1 MKTNNHS
8 EIGWHMILGAIV
20 FLMLVPIVF
29 ALSNSFKTLQDAFNT
44 IFEIIPSHPT
54 LENYRHVF
62 EKLPFVQIT
71 LNTFLIAA
79 SVTTFKTITS
89 LFAAYSFVY
98 FDYKGKQFFYFIMLS
113 TMFIPFTVTMI
124 PNYQMISKLG
134 LRDCIWGV
142 ALPQF
147 ADVLGIFLL
156 RQAMRGIPKAL
167 IEAARMEGIGSLKI
181 MRDIILPLVRPS
193 ILTTGIIFFINS
205 WNEYVWPVLIL
216 KSKENYTLSLALQM
230 YISAEGGT
238 EFTIAM
244 AVSVITMIIPLALY
258 LIFQRYIINTFAE
271 GVQLAKTVGL
281 DNVKVL
287 IDFYHMVCEKETP
300 EVLRKYGK
308 EYLRHV
314 HFSYP
319 SIPEIDGVRDPDNIR
334 TIFEGELHRRGWW
347 RTFPSCREEW
357 DYTDFIQALKDC
369 GYQGRVS
376 LEAPV
381 TDFDRQAQEALAF
394 MKAEF

>member
-79 SVTTFKTITS
+79 SVTAFKTITS

-124 PNYQMISKLG
+124 PNYLMISKLG

-156 RQAMRGIPKAL
+156 RL
-167 IEAARMEGIGSLKI
+167 CKI
-181 MRDIILPLVRPS
+181 NISCYCLNIKSGPS
-193 ILTTGIIFFINS
+193 DNDR
-205 WNEYVWPVLIL
+205 N
-216 KSKENYTLSLALQM
+216 
-230 YISAEGGT
+230 
-238 EFTIAM
+238 
-244 AVSVITMIIPLALY
+244 VS
-258 LIFQRYIINTFAE
+258 
-271 GVQLAKTVGL
+271 
-281 DNVKVL
+281 VL
-287 IDFYHMVCEKETP
+287 IDLFQ
-300 EVLRKYGK
+300 
-308 EYLRHV
+308 
-314 HFSYP
+314 
-319 SIPEIDGVRDPDNIR
+319 
-334 TIFEGELHRRGWW
+334 
-347 RTFPSCREEW
+347 TFFRQLLK
-357 DYTDFIQALKDC
+357 FI
-369 GYQGRVS
+369 Y
-376 LEAPV
+376 
-381 TDFDRQAQEALAF
+381 
-394 MKAEF
+394 MKRLFNR

>member
-124 PNYQMISKLG
+124 PNYLMISKLG

-142 ALPQF
+142 AS
-147 ADVLGIFLL
+147 
-156 RQAMRGIPKAL
+156 R
-167 IEAARMEGIGSLKI
+167 
-181 MRDIILPLVRPS
+181 RPS
-193 ILTTGIIFFINS
+193 LRLRGWKASVASRSCEISSCRWYARPFSRPGSF
-205 WNEYVWPVLIL
+205 
-216 KSKENYTLSLALQM
+216 SL
-230 YISAEGGT
+230 
-238 EFTIAM
+238 
-244 AVSVITMIIPLALY
+244 
-258 LIFQRYIINTFAE
+258 
-271 GVQLAKTVGL
+271 
-281 DNVKVL
+281 
-287 IDFYHMVCEKETP
+287 
-300 EVLRKYGK
+300 
-308 EYLRHV
+308 
-314 HFSYP
+314 
-319 SIPEIDGVRDPDNIR
+319 SIPG
-334 TIFEGELHRRGWW
+334 T
-347 RTFPSCREEW
+347 SM
-357 DYTDFIQALKDC
+357 Y
-369 GYQGRVS
+369 GRCS
-376 LEAPV
+376 S
-381 TDFDRQAQEALAF
+381 
-394 MKAEF
+394 